1 VRNLSPNNAE
11 EDLIKNFLI
20 EVMPMQSEKIIED
33 AKKAILDFEVST
45 KLVKENKVIGL
56 ITPPAHS

>member
-1 VRNLSPNNAE
+1 
-11 EDLIKNFLI
+11 
-20 EVMPMQSEKIIED
+20 MQSEKIIED

-45 KLVKENKVIGL
+45 KLVKGDKIIGL